1 MRYWG
6 SRHSS
11 SGAHYRE
18 HERDRKMDSLATR
31 LENAKLASAI
41 DDAMESLPCDS
52 IVRIELVN
60 GGFAVSL
67 EVYGNVVSLPAVPE
81 SLPEAIRHATE
92 QALGF
97 MVG

>member
-1 MRYWG
+1 
-6 SRHSS
+6 
-11 SGAHYRE
+11 
-18 HERDRKMDSLATR
+18 MDSLATR
-31 LENAKLASAI
+31 LANANLASAI
-41 DDAMESLPCDS
+41 DDAMSLLPSDS

-60 GGFAVSL
+60 GGFSVSL
-67 EVYGNVVSLPAVPE
+67 EVYGNSVSLPALPE